1 MKNPARNKWM
11 TSTPHDRVRSR
22 TSRNRSMQHQQPI
35 TKSQTTQL
43 NTRRSIPFSI
53 PCLTRV
59 AFQSSDRA
67 TAPPKP
73 SMFPTSAARRRRS
86 DRAPAPGLIRDRDGA
101 SGVIISTGT
110 GKSKCD
116 LKKTPSAADGVPVVF
131 SIPPPGLFLSRHRL
145 LLVFLVSL
153 SWIVFVS
160 GDMVMLI
167 PL

>member
-1 MKNPARNKWM
+1 MA
-11 TSTPHDRVRSR
+11 
-22 TSRNRSMQHQQPI
+22 
-35 TKSQTTQL
+35 
-43 NTRRSIPFSI
+43 
-53 PCLTRV
+53 
-59 AFQSSDRA
+59 
-67 TAPPKP
+67 
-73 SMFPTSAARRRRS
+73 
-86 DRAPAPGLIRDRDGA
+86 A
-101 SGVIISTGT
+101 SGVIISTET

-116 LKKTPSAADGVPVVF
+116 LKKKTPSAADGVPVVF